1 MKRDRT
7 GTKGDAR
14 LRERAEKQI
23 KDSARVPKALP
34 RDDILELIH
43 ELEVHQVE
51 LELQNEE
58 LRRSQSEIEVSR
70 KKYFD
75 LYDLAPI
82 GYVTLDRNGLIREIN
97 LTGAELL
104 GREKRYLMGSR
115 FARFVNQSDQDNFHK
130 FCRRLFEAG
139 GREEAELR
147 LSSGQRL
154 PMDVLLSGVAI
165 QDSEGNLNVCQIAIT
180 NITSRKRAEN
190 WLRKLIETTQDG
202 VVSIDRGGHIA
213 LFNFAAEKMF
223 GYSAAEVTGKKVNIL
238 MAEPYAGEHDG
249 YIARYEQTGEA
260 RVIGKIRAV
269 AARRKNGEIFPID
282 LSVNEVDESNEGRYV
297 AFIRDMTE
305 KAHLQAQLVEK
316 AQLAV
321 IGETAAKI
329 VHEIAN
335 PMNGMFMNIQLLE
348 RRVAPAAD
356 EVVTT
361 SIKRI
366 GNEVSRLKNL
376 LYDFRSFSRPE
387 TYDLRPTALADIAR
401 EVCALESAAYAAKGI
416 RLELAIDPSLP
427 HVLADRAKLKQALL
441 NLCKNAE
448 EAMPEGGTLTLRLRA
463 SDGKMILEVCD
474 TGIGVPEGLNLLEP
488 FATTKPLGSGLGLV
502 IVRQIVACHQ
512 GELSYVSATGKGTSF
527 SLALPVHSTGAD
539 RPGPV
544 RQSSD

>member
-7 GTKGDAR
+7 GAKGDAR
-14 LRERAEKQI
+14 LREQAEKQI
-23 KDSARVPKALP
+23 KESAHVPKALP

-58 LRRSQSEIEVSR
+58 LRHSQSEIEASR

-97 LTGAELL
+97 LTGAKLL

-115 FARFVNQSDQDNFHK
+115 FARFVHQSGQDNFHK
-130 FCRRLFEAG
+130 FHRRLFESG
-139 GREEAELR
+139 GHEEVELR
-147 LSSGQRL
+147 LAPGQKQ
-154 PMDVLLSGVAI
+154 PVEVLLAGVAI
-165 QDSEGNLNVCQIAIT
+165 QDSEGNLKVCQIAMT
-180 NITSRKRAEN
+180 DVTSQKRAEN
-190 WLRKLIETTQDG
+190 WLRKLIETAQDG
-202 VVSIDRGGHIA
+202 VISIDHRGHIA
-213 LFNFAAEKMF
+213 LFNPAAEKMF
-223 GYSAAEVTGKKVNIL
+223 GYSAAEVMGKKVNLL
-238 MAEPYAGEHDG
+238 MAEAYASEHDG
-249 YIARYEQTGEA
+249 YIDHYVQTGERRA
-260 RVIGKIRAV
+260 IGKIRAV
-269 AARRKNGEIFPID
+269 SARRKDGEIFPIE
-282 LSVNEVDESNEGRYV
+282 LSVNEVDESHERRYV

-305 KAHLQAQLVEK
+305 RAQLQAQLVEK

-321 IGETAAKI
+321 IGETAAKVI
-329 VHEIAN
+329 HEIAN
-335 PMNGMFMNIQLLE
+335 PLNGMFMNIQLLE

-366 GNEVSRLKNL
+366 GNEVSRLKSL
-376 LYDFRSFSRPE
+376 LYDFRSLSRPE
-387 TYDLRPTALADIAR
+387 SYDLRPTSLADITR
-401 EVCALESAAYAAKGI
+401 EVCAVESAAYVAKGI
-416 RLELAIDPSLP
+416 RVELAMDPSLLL
-427 HVLADRAKLKQALL
+427 VLADRAKLKQALL

-463 SDGKMILEVCD
+463 SDGKVILEVCD

-502 IVRQIVACHQ
+502 ITRQIVACHH
-512 GELSYVSATGKGTSF
+512 GELSYVSAPGKGTSF
-527 SLALPVHSTGAD
+527 SLALPVHSTDAD
-539 RPGPV
+539 RPG

>member
-7 GTKGDAR
+7 GAKGDTR
-14 LRERAEKQI
+14 LRKRAEKQI
-23 KDSARVPKALP
+23 KESARVPKALP

-115 FARFVNQSDQDNFHK
+115 FARFVHQSDQDNFHK
-130 FCRRLFEAG
+130 FCRRLFEAA

-147 LSSGQRL
+147 LSPPQRL
-154 PMDVLLSGVAI
+154 PMDVLLSGAAI
-165 QDSEGNLNVCQIAIT
+165 QDGEGNSNVCKIAIT
-180 NITSRKRAEN
+180 DVTIRKRAEN

-202 VVSIDRGGHIA
+202 VVSIDRSGHIA
-213 LFNFAAEKMF
+213 LFNLTAEKMF
-223 GYSAAEVTGKKVNIL
+223 GYSAAEVMGKKVNLI

-249 YIARYEQTGEA
+249 YIARYEQTGEGRA
-260 RVIGKIRAV
+260 IGKIRTV
-269 AARRKNGEIFPID
+269 AARRKNGEIFPIE

-297 AFIRDMTE
+297 AFIRDITE
-305 KAHLQAQLVEK
+305 KARLQAQLVEK

-335 PMNGMFMNIQLLE
+335 PLNGMFMNIQLVE
-348 RRVAPAAD
+348 RRVAPAGD

-376 LYDFRSFSRPE
+376 LYDFRSLSRPE

-416 RLELAIDPSLP
+416 RVELAMDPSLP
-427 HVLADRAKLKQALL
+427 LVLADRAKLKQALL

-448 EAMPEGGTLTLRLRA
+448 EAMPEGGTLTLQVRA
-463 SDGKMILEVCD
+463 SDGKVILEVGD
-474 TGIGVPEGLNLLEP
+474 TGIGVPEDLNLLEP

-502 IVRQIVACHQ
+502 IVRQIVACHH
-512 GELSYVSATGKGTSF
+512 GELSYVSAPGKGTSF
-527 SLALPVHSTGAD
+527 SLALPVESAGAN
-539 RPGPV
+539 RPGRV
-544 RQSSD
+544 IQNSD

>member
-7 GTKGDAR
+7 GAKGEAR

-23 KDSARVPKALP
+23 KESARVPKALP
-34 RDDILELIH
+34 RDDVLELIH

-58 LRRSQSEIEVSR
+58 LRHSQSEIEESR

-97 LTGAELL
+97 LTGGGLL
-104 GREKRYLMGSR
+104 GREKRYLIGSR
-115 FARFVNQSDQDNFHK
+115 FARFVQQSDQDNFHK
-130 FCRRLFEAG
+130 FHRRLFESG
-139 GREEAELR
+139 GHEEVELR
-147 LSSGQRL
+147 LAPGQKQ
-154 PMDVLLSGVAI
+154 PVEVLLAGVAI
-165 QDSEGNLNVCQIAIT
+165 QDSEGNLKVCQIAISDVT
-180 NITSRKRAEN
+180 IQKRAEN
-190 WLRKLIETTQDG
+190 WLRKLIETAQDG
-202 VVSIDRGGHIA
+202 VISIDHRGHIA
-213 LFNFAAEKMF
+213 LFNPAAEKMF
-223 GYSAAEVTGKKVNIL
+223 GYSAAEVMGKKVNLL

-260 RVIGKIRAV
+260 RAIGKIRAV
-269 AARRKNGEIFPID
+269 AARRKDGAIFPIE
-282 LSVNEVDESNEGRYV
+282 LSVNEVDESDEQRYV
-297 AFIRDMTE
+297 AFIRDVTE
-305 KAHLQAQLVEK
+305 RAQLQAQLVEK

-321 IGETAAKI
+321 IGETAAKVI
-329 VHEIAN
+329 HEIAN
-335 PMNGMFMNIQLLE
+335 PLNGMFMNIQLLE

-376 LYDFRSFSRPE
+376 LYDFSSLSRPE

-401 EVCALESAAYAAKGI
+401 EACALESAACAAKGI
-416 RLELAIDPSLP
+416 RVELAMDPGLP
-427 HVLADRAKLKQALL
+427 PVLADREKLKQALL

-463 SDGKMILEVCD
+463 SDGKVILEVCD
-474 TGIGVPEGLNLLEP
+474 SGIDVTEGLNLLEP
-488 FATTKPLGSGLGLV
+488 FATTKPFGSGLGLV
-502 IVRQIVACHQ
+502 IVWQIVACHH
-512 GELSYVSATGKGTSF
+512 GELSYVSAPGKGTSF
-527 SLALPVHSTGAD
+527 SLALPVHSTDAD
-539 RPGPV
+539 RPG
-544 RQSSD
+544 RQSD

>member
-7 GTKGDAR
+7 GAKSDAR
-14 LRERAEKQI
+14 LREQAEKQI
-23 KDSARVPKALP
+23 KESAHVPKALP
-34 RDDILELIH
+34 RDDVLKLIH

-97 LTGAELL
+97 LTGGELL
-104 GREKRYLMGSR
+104 GREKRYLMSSR
-115 FARFVNQSDQDNFHK
+115 FARFVHRSDQDNFHK
-130 FCRRLFEAG
+130 FHRRLFESG
-139 GREEAELR
+139 GHEEVELR
-147 LSSGQRL
+147 LTPGQKQ
-154 PMDVLLSGVAI
+154 PAEALLSGVAI

-180 NITSRKRAEN
+180 DITIRKRAEN

-213 LFNFAAEKMF
+213 LFNPAAETMF
-223 GYSAAEVTGKKVNIL
+223 GYSVAEVIGKKVNML
-238 MAEPYAGEHDG
+238 MPEPYASEHDA
-249 YIARYEQTGEA
+249 YIARYEQTGETRA
-260 RVIGKIRAV
+260 IGKIRAV

-305 KAHLQAQLVEK
+305 KAQLQAQLVEK

-348 RRVAPAAD
+348 RRLAPAAD

-366 GNEVSRLKNL
+366 GNEVSGLKICFTTSGASL
-376 LYDFRSFSRPE
+376 DRKPMTSVRQRWPTSSEKSALWRARSMLQRVSGSNWRWIRVYHWFSQ
-387 TYDLRPTALADIAR
+387 IAR
-401 EVCALESAAYAAKGI
+401 SLSRLCSISAKTQ
-416 RLELAIDPSLP
+416 R
-427 HVLADRAKLKQALL
+427 KLCPK
-441 NLCKNAE
+441 AE
-448 EAMPEGGTLTLRLRA
+448 R
-463 SDGKMILEVCD
+463 
-474 TGIGVPEGLNLLEP
+474 
-488 FATTKPLGSGLGLV
+488 
-502 IVRQIVACHQ
+502 
-512 GELSYVSATGKGTSF
+512 
-527 SLALPVHSTGAD
+527 
-539 RPGPV
+539 
-544 RQSSD
+544 

>member
-7 GTKGDAR
+7 GAKGDAR

-23 KDSARVPKALP
+23 KESAHIAKALP
-34 RDDILELIH
+34 RDDILKLIH

-58 LRRSQSEIEVSR
+58 LRRSQSEIEVSQ

-82 GYVTLDRNGLIREIN
+82 GYVTLDRNGLVREIN

-115 FARFVNQSDQDNFHK
+115 FARFICQSDQDNFHK
-130 FCRRLFEAG
+130 FHRRLFESG
-139 GREEAELR
+139 GHEGVELR
-147 LSSGQRL
+147 LAPGQKQ
-154 PMDVLLSGVAI
+154 PAEVLLSGVAI
-165 QDSEGNLNVCQIAIT
+165 HDSEGNLRVCQIAMADV
-180 NITSRKRAEN
+180 TSQKRAEN
-190 WLRKLIETTQDG
+190 WLRKLIETAQDG
-202 VVSIDRGGHIA
+202 VISIDRTGHIA
-213 LFNFAAEKMF
+213 LFNPAAEKMF
-223 GYSAAEVTGKKVNIL
+223 GYSAAEVKGKKGNIL
-238 MAEPYAGEHDG
+238 MVEPYASEHDA
-249 YIARYEQTGEA
+249 YIARYEQTGERRA
-260 RVIGKIRAV
+260 IGKIRAV
-269 AARRKNGEIFPID
+269 AARRKDGEIFPIE
-282 LSVNEVDESNEGRYV
+282 LSVNEVDGSDEQRYV

-305 KAHLQAQLVEK
+305 KAQLQAQLVEK

-321 IGETAAKI
+321 IGETASKI
-329 VHEIAN
+329 IHEIAN
-335 PMNGMFMNIQLLE
+335 PLNGMFMNIQLLE
-348 RRVAPAAD
+348 RRVASAGD

-376 LYDFRSFSRPE
+376 LYDFRSLSRPE

-416 RLELAIDPSLP
+416 RVELAMDPGLP
-427 HVLADRAKLKQALL
+427 LVLADREKLKQALL

-448 EAMPEGGTLTLRLRA
+448 EAMPEGRTLTVRLRA
-463 SDGKMILEVCD
+463 SDGKVILEVCD

-488 FATTKPLGSGLGLV
+488 FATTKPLESGLGLV
-502 IVRQIVACHQ
+502 MARQIVACHR
-512 GELSYVSATGKGTSF
+512 GNLSYVREPGKGTSF
-527 SLALPVHSTGAD
+527 SLALPVHSAGVD
-539 RPGPV
+539 KPGRI
-544 RQSSD
+544 RQNSD